1 MLAESEPATSNGD
14 APKLRAACENCR
26 QSKVKCNLSGK
37 DTCIRCLRHGLP
49 CRYRVANRSGKPK
62 GSKNRATL
70 RKLGQLQDEKKPTIS
85 TTGWAEP
92 VSRSQPPRVGGYDVE
107 NGLDETSPQDTSQAS
122 QSDSPDSHGMNLTDP
137 ALLHDHTVEY
147 PSLGDPLS
155 SVAPIFSPT
164 SMSPTFLQKEFI
176 TKGLTSCPLA
186 VHIPNTLQPCECVGA
201 LIFHTNR
208 VRNMVVDSIHLR
220 FDQILQGIKTAL
232 SVCRGFLQCPH
243 CTKGNTDV
251 LFSVSMLD
259 FTLQLFEFWVP
270 YGMSSPSAGDHS
282 MMVGYGEYE
291 MSADETR
298 QMRRFLM
305 RGRLLQCKE
314 VLGLLKEA
322 VEISRRMSPE
332 LREINAGD
340 GVESEWLQHMLGGY
354 EATVGTTNTMNRLAQ
369 ITSHLNFPHGLLA
382 NQVAIITGA
391 GQGIGAETARLF
403 ANEGAKVIIA
413 DIDADK
419 ATKTAE
425 SINAVAPHRALA
437 VPGDILN
444 DAYIEELVDKA
455 AEFGGGKIHVLVN
468 NAGFTWDGV
477 IHKMTDKQFETML
490 AIHNTAPF
498 KLVRAA
504 AKYFRV
510 KDGES
515 RVVINISSTSGVHGN
530 AGQANYAVA
539 KAGVIGLT
547 KTIAKEWGP
556 AFGVRAN
563 TIAFGFVTT
572 RLTAAKEDGAFVTTP
587 DGTKV
592 ALGIPG
598 KQLAGR
604 RTGGGAAA
612 AGSGGSAAEYPDIPL
627 GRPASP
633 EEAARAVLGVA
644 SPLFSYVSGE
654 TIRVTGGRN
663 T

>member
-1 MLAESEPATSNGD
+1 MLAESETPVSNGD
-14 APKLRAACENCR
+14 PPKLRAACENCR

-37 DTCIRCLRHGLP
+37 DTCIRCMRHGLP

-70 RKLGQLQDEKKPTIS
+70 RKLGQLQDEKKPTIPAN
-85 TTGWAEP
+85 GWAEP
-92 VSRSQPPRVGGYDVE
+92 VAKGQPPRISYDD
-107 NGLDETSPQDTSQAS
+107 NGVDATSTQSTSPAS
-122 QSDSPDSHGMNLTDP
+122 QSRSPDSHGANLADTTLLTDQ
-137 ALLHDHTVEY
+137 TMEY
-147 PSLGDPLS
+147 PSIGETL
-155 SVAPIFSPT
+155 APMFNP
-164 SMSPTFLQKEFI
+164 SMSPPFLPKEFI
-176 TKGLTSCPLA
+176 SRGFTGCPLA
-186 VHIPNTLQPCECVGA
+186 VQIPNPLQPCDC
-201 LIFHTNR
+201 TNTLLYNVNQIR
-208 VRNMVVDSIHLR
+208 TMLAESMRLR
-220 FDQILQGIKTAL
+220 LDQILQGINIALTA
-232 SVCRGFLQCPH
+232 CRTFLRCPNCH
-243 CTKGNTDV
+243 KDHTN
-251 LFSVSMLD
+251 LLYSVSILD
-259 FTLQLFEFWVP
+259 TTLQLFEYWTS
-270 YGMSSPSAGDHS
+270 YELSSAPPGDHN
-282 MMVGYGEYE
+282 MILPYGEYE
-291 MSADETR
+291 MGPDETR
-298 QMRRFLM
+298 RIRRYLI
-305 RGRLLQCKE
+305 RGRALQCRE
-314 VLGLLKEA
+314 VLGLLKDA
-322 VEISRRMSPE
+322 VEMSRHLTPE
-332 LREINAGD
+332 LRELNGTD
-340 GVESEWLQHMLGGY
+340 GLEVEWFQQMLGGPSS
-354 EATVGTTNTMNRLAQ
+354 APTRNKHKMNRLTQ
-369 ITSHLNFPHGLLA
+369 ITSHLNYPHGLLA

-413 DIDADK
+413 DIDGEK
-419 ATKTAE
+419 ASAVAT
-425 SINAVAPHRALA
+425 SINNALNDTRALA

-444 DAYIEELVDKA
+444 DTYIEELVTKA
-455 AEFGGGKIHVLVN
+455 ADFGGGKIHIIVN

-477 IHKMTDKQFETML
+477 IHKMTDTQFTTML
-490 AIHNTAPF
+490 NIHATAPF

-539 KAGVIGLT
+539 KAGITGLT

-563 TIAFGFVTT
+563 TIAFGFVKT
-572 RLTAAKEDGAFVTTP
+572 RLTAAKEEGAFITMA

-598 KQLAGR
+598 KQLDSR
-604 RTGGGAAA
+604 RTGTTT
-612 AGSGGSAAEYPDIPL
+612 SSPDEKKKNKGGSDYPDIPL

-663 T
+663 M